1 MKRAVSC
8 LGVVI
13 VFGIVSMALAQP
25 RKGTI
30 RGTWKVVEVNGGP
43 EGTNTRPQPGL
54 FMFTDK
60 YYSAMRVTGT
70 KPRPTFASNT
80 VATDPEKIA
89 TYDAFFAQSGTYDV
103 SGTTLTTRPLVAKAE
118 FPMTGPPSKAEI
130 KIDGDTL
137 WWTFTSGQTVKFT
150 RVE

>member
-1 MKRAVSC
+1 MNRAVSF
-8 LGVVI
+8 LGLVLI
-13 VFGIVSMALAQP
+13 VGIVSTALAQQP
-25 RKGTI
+25 KGTL
-30 RGTWKVVEVNGGP
+30 RGTWKVVEVNGGA

-70 KPRPTFASNT
+70 KARPKFASNNM
-80 VATDPEKIA
+80 ATDAEKVA
-89 TYDAFFAQSGTYDV
+89 SYDGFFAQAGTYEV
-103 SGTTLTTRPLVAKAE
+103 SGTTITTRPLVAKAE

-137 WWTFTSGQTVKFT
+137 KWTFATGQVLTFT
-150 RVE
+150 RVD

>member
-13 VFGIVSMALAQP
+13 VFGIVSMALAQQP
-25 RKGTI
+25 KGTI

-43 EGTNTRPQPGL
+43 EGTNTHPQPGL
-54 FMFTDK
+54 FLFTDK

-70 KPRPTFASNT
+70 KARPKFASNT
-80 VATDPEKIA
+80 VATDAEKIA
-89 TYDAFFAQSGTYDV
+89 SYDGFFAQAGTYAV
-103 SGTTLTTRPLVAKAE
+103 SGTTLTTQPLVAKAE
-118 FPMTGPPSKAEI
+118 FPMMGPPSKAEI

-150 RVE
+150 RVD

>member
-13 VFGIVSMALAQP
+13 VFGIVSMALAQQP
-25 RKGTI
+25 KKNL

-43 EGTNTRPQPGL
+43 EGTNKSPQPGL
-54 FMFTDK
+54 FMFTDR

-70 KPRPTFASNT
+70 KPRPKFASNT
-80 VATDPEKIA
+80 VATDAEKLA
-89 TYDAFFAQSGTYDV
+89 SYDGFFAQAGTYDV
-103 SGTTLTTRPLVAKAE
+103 SGTTVTTRPLVAKAE
-118 FPMTGPPSKAEI
+118 FPMTGPPSKAEV

-137 WWTFTSGQTVKFT
+137 RWTFATGQIVTFT

>member
-1 MKRAVSC
+1 MKRAAWC

-13 VFGIVSMALAQP
+13 VFGIVSMALAQQP
-25 RKGTI
+25 KGHL

-54 FMFTDK
+54 FLFTDK

-70 KPRPTFASNT
+70 KARPKFASNN
-80 VATDPEKIA
+80 VATDAEKIA
-89 TYDAFFAQSGTYDV
+89 SYDGFFAQAGTYEV
-103 SGTTLTTRPLVAKAE
+103 SGATITTRPLVAKAE
-118 FPMTGPPSKAEI
+118 FPMMGPPSKGEV

-137 WWTFTSGQTVKFT
+137 KWTFASGQTMTFT